1 MPSIT
6 IVGAQWGDEG
16 KGKMVDWLSAKADV
30 VVRFQGGH
38 NAGHTL
44 VIDGAVY
51 KLSLLPSG
59 IVRPGKLSII
69 GNGVVVNPWALLE
82 EIAKLQSQGVEISS
96 KNLLLADNAC
106 LILPPHWQ
114 VDQAREIA
122 KGAGK
127 IGTTGRGIGPAYEDK
142 VARRSIRVCDLFDT
156 EVLGQKVTQLLAH
169 HNILLRSYGQAEID
183 PAALYRDLL
192 SITPKLEPYVGQAWR
207 ALDKLSHQNILF
219 EGAQGVMLD
228 IDFGTYPFVSS
239 SNTVGA
245 NAFVG
250 AGFGAGLGAEHHVL
264 GVAKAYVT
272 RVGSGP
278 FPTRETGEA
287 GEVMG
292 QRGKEFGTV
301 TGRKRDCGWFDA
313 VLLRQAVKVAG
324 IQSLVITKIDV
335 LDDFSEIPVC
345 TGYRLNGELIDHLPA
360 GQTAQAAVTPVYE
373 NLPGWQSS
381 TRGIRN
387 WGDLP
392 QAAKDYINRL
402 EELVGVPIAMV
413 STSPERED
421 TILRSDRLNNLSSC
435 LWVKN

>member
-59 IVRPGKLSII
+59 IVRPGKLSVI

-142 VARRSIRVCDLFDT
+142 VARRSIRVCDLFDS
-156 EVLGQKVTQLLAH
+156 EILSQKVEHLLAH
-169 HNILLRSYGQAEID
+169 HNILLRSYGQPEID

-192 SITPKLEPYVGQAWR
+192 SIAPKLQPYVGQAWR
-207 ALDKLSHQNILF
+207 VLDRLSHQNILF

-250 AGFGAGLGAEHHVL
+250 SGFGSGFSSENHVL

-335 LDDFSEIPVC
+335 LDHFSEIPVC
-345 TGYRLNGELIDHLPA
+345 TGYLLDDQLIDHLPA
-360 GQTAQAAVTPVYE
+360 GQTAQASVKPVYE
-373 NLPGWQSS
+373 TLPGWQSS

-392 QAAKDYINRL
+392 QAAKAYINRL

-421 TILRSDRLNNLSSC
+421 TILRQDSLFFRHR
-435 LWVKN
+435 VG